1 MKQEYIIRIVAG
13 LVVLAG
19 TSLAYFVDITWLLL
33 PVFVAVNLIQ
43 SAFTK
48 CCPLEYFLD
57 KMNVKRK

>member
-33 PVFVAVNLIQ
+33 TVFVAVNLIQ

-48 CCPLEYFLD
+48 FCPLEYFLD

>member
-13 LVVLAG
+13 LVVLTG

-48 CCPLEYFLD
+48 FCPLEYFLD

>member
-48 CCPLEYFLD
+48 FYPLEYFLD

>member
-48 CCPLEYFLD
+48 FCPLEYFLG